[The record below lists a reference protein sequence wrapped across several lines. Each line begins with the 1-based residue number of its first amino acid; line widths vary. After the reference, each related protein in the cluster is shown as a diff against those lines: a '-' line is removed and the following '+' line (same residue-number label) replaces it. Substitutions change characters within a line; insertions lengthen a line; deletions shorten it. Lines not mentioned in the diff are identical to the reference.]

1 MRLHSRSARVS
12 PAVLVLVLAALA
24 VGAAASLLAS
34 APRTTTPGTSHYAEL
49 VFPLWEVEAALVVLI
64 FGGIALLLFSRV
76 RAGSAP
82 IPGRIAVSAVVAIL
96 VAVLLLIVIQH
107 AAFPNGPSYGGQGP
121 ASPGGTPPANSTNL
135 TTNSTQIPGGGS
147 FLWLGPSA
155 PPWALFAIAAGVA
168 VALSV
173 GVTSPIWWRAL
184 ARFGRSE
191 PGVPTPAA
199 IAAIQV
205 ALAEATEALDAGGDL
220 RAVVVRLYA
229 VILAKIGPT
238 VGDIEG
244 ATPEEIRAGHL
255 VRLGIRPEA
264 AEVLTRSFEEARYSS
279 HLVTDETVARVTI
292 ALREASADLERVA

>member
-34 APRTTTPGTSHYAEL
+34 APRTTTSGTSHYAEL

-135 TTNSTQIPGGGS
+135 TTNSTQIPGGGA